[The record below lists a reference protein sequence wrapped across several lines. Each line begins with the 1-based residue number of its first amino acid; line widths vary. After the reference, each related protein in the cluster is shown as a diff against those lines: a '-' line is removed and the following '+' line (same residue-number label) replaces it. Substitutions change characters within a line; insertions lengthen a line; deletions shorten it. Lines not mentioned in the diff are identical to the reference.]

1 MPAAE
6 LATAETVKEDDMSPA
21 RLIISILVLA
31 SCGFCGC
38 APSRRPSPVQVDDF
52 LNRRAFVISA
62 VNDIKDPMPGTSYSG
77 ISESYAAGS
86 EDRIR
91 RELGSDSPGTLIRGI
106 RQEIDKRG
114 SYVLEPGLG
123 LEFDVDLSEQLAE
136 KTDREAIARQL
147 NHYYARKLEKAG
159 WYVGA
164 FRRGGV
170 SVGAVTATYIWT
182 DRGKGSHT
190 YSKDYSSMSLQS
202 TIRDPDDYRRGFF
215 NVLIAVRVDTDVK
228 RAHVSI
234 NYWGR
239 IG

>member
-1 MPAAE
+1 
-6 LATAETVKEDDMSPA
+6 MSPT

-31 SCGFCGC
+31 SCGLCGC
-38 APSRRPSPVQVDDF
+38 TPSRRPSPAQVDDF
-52 LNRRAFVISA
+52 LNRKTFVISA
-62 VNDIKDPMPGTSYSG
+62 INDIKEPMAGTSYSG
-77 ISESYAAGS
+77 ISEDYASGS
-86 EDRIR
+86 ADRIK
-91 RELGSDSPGTLIRGI
+91 RELEDSAFLVEGI

-147 NHYYARKLEKAG
+147 NHYYARKFEKAG